1 MEWLSEF
8 HSNLW
13 KRAADEWNRNSFKF
27 PINESEDPRVGSGR
41 DGADGGTVSHSLGGN
56 DEDPASLSALGSTFV
71 PVLIYAAICLL
82 IFFTCRRKC
91 TRTYAPR
98 SIKQLREPEHPAP
111 HLPNGWFDWI
121 KPFWKIDDDYI
132 LNNCSLD
139 GYLFLRFL
147 RILSVICFAGLAI
160 SWPILLPV
168 NATGGNLQKQLDKLT
183 MGNIKLP
190 SKYYAHVVVAWL
202 FFGFVLFMVCRE
214 CIYYINLRQAYLLSP
229 NMSKRLS
236 ARTVLF
242 TCIPKPYLDEAKLK
256 KLFGDS
262 VKNIWIPKNTNYLR
276 GLVEDRDDVAE
287 RLEKAEIE
295 LIKKANAVRMKN
307 IREGKGAPLFTDEMK
322 TDDPES
328 SKTSS
333 FSLPRSN
340 DSTQDGDLEKGK
352 ADPIRVRMS
361 ERRTEAPP
369 PIPVDETEPA
379 VLPGEDPS
387 APKKPEDDLGP
398 EYQHP
403 YGYPANL
410 PDVRGSVAAIYLRA
424 NDRPHHRP
432 LHNFGRRVDTIRW
445 TRARL
450 KVLNKDIWKLRRKF
464 RSGDGQPLSSAFIE
478 FDSQASAEAAYQI
491 LAHHQPMHMSPR
503 YIGVR
508 PEQVIWSALRI
519 RWWERIMRQFLM
531 LGLVVV
537 AIIFWSIPSA
547 AVGIVSNIEFLSKN
561 IPFLFWIPLLPKVIL
576 GVIKGLLPAIALSML
591 MAIVP
596 AGLRVCARIA
606 GCPSHALVELYC
618 QSAYFAFQVIQVF
631 LVTTITSAASAAIMD
646 VIKEP
651 LKAPDLLAQNL
662 PKASNFYLSYILVQC
677 LGAGAA
683 RLANVGDLFRH
694 DVMNNFAVDPRKTY
708 YRWRKLTPI
717 HWGAVYPRFTNMGVI
732 ALAYSC
738 ISPLILVFAAFGML
752 FVSVVYRYSLI
763 YIYDDSQLD
772 TKGLLYPRA
781 LLHLMVGLY
790 IAEIC
795 LIGLF
800 ALKKAFGPMLL
811 MILFFGFCAITHYS
825 LSSAL
830 SPLLASLPQTL
841 AKEKQHGQIAED
853 GDGDDHIL
861 PSAPQPTPLGP
872 APLDPTPGLSGSA
885 ADYYNTTTT
894 PSSNIPTEVLGGSAA
909 DYYTSTSFD
918 YTDPS
923 SDPSD
928 PEPPGL
934 YDSDTFDPDTTGL
947 RGLEGSSSL
956 RYSLTQFAKTTLQ
969 SHLSTLKASANGT
982 GPPGRLSPFTRLLFQ
997 IHRFLTPDP
1006 TITNPN
1012 LIQRWLH
1019 PSVYADF
1026 RTLAKKLGN
1035 GPGPGPDE
1043 WELPRG
1049 YEIKRG
1055 YYPPE
1060 MWKAAPRL
1068 WIPRDRARV
1077 SRQEVR
1083 HNVVAGVWCS
1093 DGGCWL
1099 DDGSWTGE
1107 EAEWERPRETRLN
1120 VNGAGEGGE
1129 DCGRRDDTRDDTTR
1143 ERDESRDGSREASG
1157 ETETT
1162 LGRGALDETSN
1173 PNGMKDAPGENEEPN
1188 KPNEPKQPKQP
1199 APEPGEKGIIDL
1211 PIESAAVVGKKVK
1224 GIWKGAAKEA
1234 AKVGQEAKKAT
1245 GRVKP
1250 GRVRVRFRVEEGPMG
1265 EERWLF

>member
-8 HSNLW
+8 HSHLW
-13 KRAADEWNRNSFKF
+13 KRAAEELLNRREFKL
-27 PINESEDPRVGSGR
+27 PINESDDGRVGSAR
-41 DGADGGTVSHSLGGN
+41 DGAEGGTLSQSVGDHSK
-56 DEDPASLSALGSTFV
+56 DPASLSALGSTFV

-82 IFFTCRRKC
+82 IFFACRRTS

-98 SIKQLREPEHPAP
+98 TIKQLREPEHAAP
-111 HLPNGWFDWI
+111 KLPNGWIDWI

-147 RILSVICFAGLAI
+147 KILSVTCFVGLAI
-160 SWPILLPV
+160 SWPILLPI
-168 NATGGNLQKQLDKLT
+168 NATGGNLQRQLDKLT

-214 CIYYINLRQAYLLSP
+214 CIYYVNLRQAYLLSP

-242 TCIPKPYLDEAKLK
+242 TCIPKPYLDEAKLR

-262 VKNIWIPKNTNYLR
+262 VKNIWIPKNTNYLG

-295 LIKKANAVRMKN
+295 LIKKANMVRMKN
-307 IREGKGAPLFTDEMK
+307 IREGKGAPPF
-322 TDDPES
+322 TDDPQS
-328 SKTSS
+328 WKTSS
-333 FSLPRSN
+333 SSLH
-340 DSTQDGDLEKGK
+340 DSTQDGGDLEKGDK
-352 ADPIRVRMS
+352 TDPIRIRMS

-369 PIPVDETEPA
+369 IPVDETETPA
-379 VLPGEDPS
+379 LPGGDPG
-387 APKKPEDDLGP
+387 APKKPEEGDDLGP

-403 YGYPANL
+403 YGYPASL
-410 PDVRGSVAAIYLRA
+410 PDVRGSVAAIYVRA

-450 KVLNKDIWKLRRKF
+450 KVLNRDIWKLRRKF

-508 PEQVIWSALRI
+508 PEQVIWSSLRI

-531 LGLVVV
+531 LALVVV

-547 AVGIVSNIEFLSKN
+547 LVGIISNIDFLAEK
-561 IPFLFWIPLLPKVIL
+561 IPILFWIPLLPKVIL
-576 GVIKGLLPAIALSML
+576 GVIKGLLPALALSML

-596 AGLRVCARIA
+596 AGLRVCARVA

-631 LVTTITSAASAAIMD
+631 LITTLTSAASAAIID
-646 VIKEP
+646 VIKKP
-651 LKAPDLLAQNL
+651 MSAPDLLAQNL

-677 LGAGAA
+677 LGAGAGK
-683 RLANVGDLFRH
+683 LANVGDLFRH
-694 DVMNNFAVDPRKTY
+694 DIAAKFAVDPRKSY
-708 YRWRKLTPI
+708 QRWKKLTPI

-738 ISPLILVFAAFGML
+738 ISPLILVFAGLGML
-752 FVSVVYRYSLI
+752 FVSYVYRYSLI
-763 YIYDDSQLD
+763 YVHDDSQLD

-811 MILFFGFCAITHYS
+811 MILFFGFCAITHWS

-830 SPLLASLPQTL
+830 GPLLASLPQTL
-841 AKEKQHGQIAED
+841 ALEKEHGQIAQD
-853 GDGDDHIL
+853 GDGDGDGDGNYHIDPL
-861 PSAPQPTPLGP
+861 SQPTPS
-872 APLDPTPGLSGSA
+872 AGLA
-885 ADYYNTTTT
+885 ADYYNDPT
-894 PSSNIPTEVLGGSAA
+894 PGIPAEVIGGSAA
-909 DYYTSTSFD
+909 DYYTSSTSFD
-918 YTDPS
+918 Y
-923 SDPSD
+923 SDPNASTD
-928 PEPPGL
+928 DPEPEPPGL
-934 YDSDTFDPDTTGL
+934 YDDDFSPGPNDTRRM
-947 RGLEGSSSL
+947 RGLEGSSSI
-956 RYSLTQFAKTTLQ
+956 RHSLTQLAKTTLKTQ
-969 SHLSTLKASANGT
+969 LSNLKASANGT
-982 GPPGRLSPFTRLLFQ
+982 GPPGRLSPFTRFLYK
-997 IHRFLTPDP
+997 IHGFLTPDP
-1006 TITNPN
+1006 AIQNPN
-1012 LIQRWLH
+1012 MIQRWLH

-1026 RTLAKKLGN
+1026 RSLARKIGK
-1035 GPGPGPDE
+1035 GPGPDD

-1049 YEIKRG
+1049 YENKRG

-1060 MWKAAPRL
+1060 MWKPAPKL
-1068 WIPRDRARV
+1068 WIPRDDGARV

-1083 HNVVAGVWCS
+1083 HNREAGVWCTDS
-1093 DGGCWL
+1093 GCWL
-1099 DDGSWTGE
+1099 DDGCGGDAPWEKHKQKRKEEDDDEGHGE
-1107 EAEWERPRETRLN
+1107 
-1120 VNGAGEGGE
+1120 
-1129 DCGRRDDTRDDTTR
+1129 
-1143 ERDESRDGSREASG
+1143 
-1157 ETETT
+1157 
-1162 LGRGALDETSN
+1162 RGIHMGKSEEVEEQ
-1173 PNGMKDAPGENEEPN
+1173 KDA
-1188 KPNEPKQPKQP
+1188 
-1199 APEPGEKGIIDL
+1199 GEKGIPIPIIDT
-1211 PIESAAVVGKKVK
+1211 EHEAVAQVQIGNMKKVK
-1224 GIWKGAAKEA
+1224 GIWKGVG
-1234 AKVGQEAKKAT
+1234 KVGKEAKKAT
-1245 GRVKP
+1245 STGRVRP
-1250 GRVRVRFRVEEGPMG
+1250 GRVRVRFNVEDGPMG

>member
-1 MEWLSEF
+1 MEWLSEL
-8 HSNLW
+8 HTHLW
-13 KRAADEWNRNSFKF
+13 KSEELLIRRGFKL
-27 PINESEDPRVGSGR
+27 PINESDDGRVGSAR
-41 DGADGGTVSHSLGGN
+41 DGSEGGTLSQSVGDHN
-56 DEDPASLSALGSTFV
+56 KDPASLSALGSTFV

-82 IFFTCRRKC
+82 IFFACRRTS

-98 SIKQLREPEHPAP
+98 TIKQLREPEHAAP
-111 HLPNGWFDWI
+111 KLPNGWIDWI

-147 RILSVICFAGLAI
+147 TILSVICFAGLAI
-160 SWPILLPV
+160 SWPILLPI
-168 NATGGNLQKQLDKLT
+168 NATGGNVQRQLDKLT

-242 TCIPKPYLDEAKLK
+242 TCIPKPYLDEAKLR

-295 LIKKANAVRMKN
+295 LIKKANMVRMKN
-307 IREGKGAPLFTDEMK
+307 IREGKGAPPF
-322 TDDPES
+322 TDDPQSWKAS
-328 SKTSS
+328 SSS
-333 FSLPRSN
+333 LH
-340 DSTQDGDLEKGK
+340 DSTQDGGDLEKGNK
-352 ADPIRVRMS
+352 TDAIRIRMS

-369 PIPVDETEPA
+369 IPVDETETPA
-379 VLPGEDPS
+379 LPGQKPG
-387 APKKPEDDLGP
+387 APKKPEEGDLGP

-403 YGYPANL
+403 YGYPASL
-410 PDVRGSVAAIYLRA
+410 PDVRGSVAAIYVRA

-432 LHNFGRRVDTIRW
+432 LHNLGRRVDTIRW

-450 KVLNKDIWKLRRKF
+450 KVLNRDIWKLRRKF

-508 PEQVIWSALRI
+508 PEQVIWSSLRI

-531 LGLVVV
+531 LALVVV
-537 AIIFWSIPSA
+537 AIVFWSIPSA
-547 AVGIVSNIEFLSKN
+547 LVGIISNIEFLAEKVP
-561 IPFLFWIPLLPKVIL
+561 ILFWVPLLPKVIL
-576 GVIKGLLPAIALSML
+576 GVIKGLLPALALSML
-591 MAIVP
+591 MAVVP
-596 AGLRVCARIA
+596 AGLRVCARVA

-631 LVTTITSAASAAIMD
+631 LITTLTSAASAAIID
-646 VIKEP
+646 VIKKP
-651 LKAPDLLAQNL
+651 MSAPDLLAQNL

-677 LGAGAA
+677 LGAGAGK
-683 RLANVGDLFRH
+683 LANVGDLFRH
-694 DVMNNFAVDPRKTY
+694 GVAAKFAVDPRKSY
-708 YRWRKLTPI
+708 QRWSKLTPI

-738 ISPLILVFAAFGML
+738 ISPLILVFAGLGML
-752 FVSVVYRYSLI
+752 FVSFVYRYSLI
-763 YIYDDSQLD
+763 YVHDDSQLD

-811 MILFFGFCAITHYS
+811 MILFFGFCAITHWS

-841 AKEKQHGQIAED
+841 ALEKEHGQIAQD
-853 GDGDDHIL
+853 GDGDDHID
-861 PSAPQPTPLGP
+861 PLSS
-872 APLDPTPGLSGSA
+872 DPTTTTSAGLA
-885 ADYYNTTTT
+885 ADYYNDQSM
-894 PSSNIPTEVLGGSAA
+894 PGIIPAEAMGGSAA
-909 DYYTSTSFD
+909 DYYTSSTSFD
-918 YTDPS
+918 Y
-923 SDPSD
+923 SDPNASSTDD

-934 YDSDTFDPDTTGL
+934 YDDDDDEFSSPGPNGTRRRM
-947 RGLEGSSSL
+947 RGLEGSSSI
-956 RYSLTQFAKTTLQ
+956 RHSLTQLAKTTLKT
-969 SHLSTLKASANGT
+969 HLSNLKASANGT
-982 GPPGRLSPFTRLLFQ
+982 GPPGRLSPLTRFLYK
-997 IHRFLTPDP
+997 IHCFLTPDP
-1006 TITNPN
+1006 AIQNPN
-1012 LIQRWLH
+1012 WIQKWLH

-1026 RTLAKKLGN
+1026 RRLAKKMGK
-1035 GPGPGPDE
+1035 GPGPDD
-1043 WELPRG
+1043 WELPSG
-1049 YEIKRG
+1049 YENKRG

-1060 MWKAAPRL
+1060 MWKPAPKL
-1068 WIPRDRARV
+1068 WIPRDDGARV

-1083 HNVVAGVWCS
+1083 HNREAGVWCT
-1093 DGGCWL
+1093 DMGCWL
-1099 DDGSWTGE
+1099 DDGCGE
-1107 EAEWERPRETRLN
+1107 APWENMKHKRKEEEMGN
-1120 VNGAGEGGE
+1120 IKGE
-1129 DCGRRDDTRDDTTR
+1129 DDDEGEKGGMGKSEEVEEQKGDDM
-1143 ERDESRDGSREASG
+1143 D
-1157 ETETT
+1157 
-1162 LGRGALDETSN
+1162 N
-1173 PNGMKDAPGENEEPN
+1173 MKDA
-1188 KPNEPKQPKQP
+1188 
-1199 APEPGEKGIIDL
+1199 GEKGIPVIDT
-1211 PIESAAVVGKKVK
+1211 EAVHVAQVGNMKKVK
-1224 GIWKGAAKEA
+1224 GIWKGVGKEA
-1234 AKVGQEAKKAT
+1234 AKVGKEAKKAT
-1245 GRVKP
+1245 GTRRMRP
-1250 GRVRVRFRVEEGPMG
+1250 GRVRVRFNVEDGPMG

>member
-8 HSNLW
+8 HTHLW
-13 KRAADEWNRNSFKF
+13 KRAAEELNKNIKF
-27 PINESEDPRVGSGR
+27 INESDDPRIGSGR
-41 DGADGGTVSHSLGGN
+41 DGASGGTLSHSSGDN
-56 DEDPASLSALGSTFV
+56 KDSASLSALGSTFV
-71 PVLIYAAICLL
+71 PVLVYAAICLL
-82 IFFTCRRKC
+82 IFFTFRRIS

-98 SIKQLREPEHPAP
+98 TIAQLREPEHPAQT
-111 HLPNGWFDWI
+111 LPNGWIDWV

-147 RILSVICFAGLAI
+147 KILSVICFAGLAI
-160 SWPILLPV
+160 SWPILLPI
-168 NATGGNLQKQLDKLT
+168 NATGGNLQRQLDKLT

-229 NMSKRLS
+229 NMSNRLS

-242 TCIPKPYLDEAKLK
+242 TCIPKPYLDEAKLR

-295 LIKKANAVRMKN
+295 LIKKANTVRMKN
-307 IREGKGAPLFTDEMK
+307 IREGKGAPPFAGEPA
-322 TDDPES
+322 TDDPQS

-333 FSLPRSN
+333 FSLHQSN
-340 DSTQDGDLEKGK
+340 ESAQDGDLEKGTK
-352 ADPIRVRMS
+352 PNPVRIR
-361 ERRTEAPP
+361 ERRTEAP
-369 PIPVDETEPA
+369 PIPVDETETPG
-379 VLPGEDPS
+379 LPGEDPG
-387 APKKPEDDLGP
+387 APKKSQADDLGP

-403 YGYPANL
+403 YGYPASL
-410 PDVRGSVAAIYLRA
+410 PDVRGSVAALFVRA

-450 KVLNKDIWKLRRKF
+450 KVLNRDIWKLRRKF
-464 RSGDGQPLSSAFIE
+464 RAGDGHPLSSAFVE

-491 LAHHQPMHMSPR
+491 LSHHQPMHMSPR

-508 PEQVIWSALRI
+508 PEQVIWSSLRI
-519 RWWERIMRQFLM
+519 RWWEQIMRQFLM
-531 LGLVVV
+531 LALVVV

-547 AVGIVSNIEFLSKN
+547 AVGIISNIDFLSEKV
-561 IPFLFWIPLLPKVIL
+561 PFLFWIPLLPKVIL
-576 GVIKGLLPAIALSML
+576 GVIKGLLPAVALSML

-596 AGLRVCARIA
+596 AGLRVCARVA

-631 LVTTITSAASAAIMD
+631 LVTTITSAASAAIID
-646 VIKEP
+646 VIKQP
-651 LKAPDLLAQNL
+651 MSAPNLLAQNL

-677 LGAGAA
+677 LGAGAGK
-683 RLANVGDLFRH
+683 LANMSDLLRH
-694 DVMNNFAVDPRKTY
+694 YVATSFMVDPRKAY
-708 YRWRKLTPI
+708 HRWRKLTPI

-738 ISPLILVFAAFGML
+738 ISPLILVFAGFGML
-752 FVSVVYRYSLI
+752 FVSLVYRYNLI
-763 YIYDDSQLD
+763 YIHDDSELD

-841 AKEKQHGQIAED
+841 ALEKQHGQIAED
-853 GDGDDHIL
+853 GDGDDHDIN
-861 PSAPQPTPLGP
+861 PVSQPTPS
-872 APLDPTPGLSGSA
+872 DPTSAQGGGGLA
-885 ADYYNTTTT
+885 ADYYNDTSMST
-894 PSSNIPTEVLGGSAA
+894 PGADIPAEVIGGSAA
-909 DYYTSTSFD
+909 DYYASNSFD
-918 YTDPS
+918 Y
-923 SDPSD
+923 SDPSTDD

-934 YDSDTFDPDTTGL
+934 YDDDFDSDGPQSQRM
-947 RGLEGSSSL
+947 RGLEGSSSI
-956 RYSLTQFAKTTLQ
+956 RHSITEFAKTTLKSQ
-969 SHLSTLKASANGT
+969 LTNLKASANGT
-982 GPPGRLSPFTRLLFQ
+982 GPPGRLSPFTRFLYR

-1006 TITNPN
+1006 TIRNPN

-1026 RTLAKKLGN
+1026 RTLAKKVGN
-1035 GPGPGPDE
+1035 GPGPDG
-1043 WELPRG
+1043 WELPKG
-1049 YEIKRG
+1049 YENKRG

-1060 MWKAAPRL
+1060 MWKPAPRL
-1068 WIPRDRARV
+1068 WIPRDNGRV

-1083 HNVVAGVWCS
+1083 HNRDAGVWCT
-1093 DGGCWL
+1093 DVGCWL
-1099 DDGSWTGE
+1099 DDGVGE
-1107 EAEWERPRETRLN
+1107 APWEDGKDKRESTSSEDSEKGVEGESVKGAEAEPESK
-1120 VNGAGEGGE
+1120 EGKAMDLE
-1129 DCGRRDDTRDDTTR
+1129 DR
-1143 ERDESRDGSREASG
+1143 
-1157 ETETT
+1157 
-1162 LGRGALDETSN
+1162 
-1173 PNGMKDAPGENEEPN
+1173 
-1188 KPNEPKQPKQP
+1188 
-1199 APEPGEKGIIDL
+1199 
-1211 PIESAAVVGKKVK
+1211 KKVNKK
-1224 GIWKGAAKEA
+1224 GIWKG
-1234 AKVGQEAKKAT
+1234 VGKEAKKAT

-1250 GRVRVRFRVEEGPMG
+1250 GRVRVRFNVEEGPMG

>member
-1 MEWLSEF
+1 
-8 HSNLW
+8 
-13 KRAADEWNRNSFKF
+13 
-27 PINESEDPRVGSGR
+27 
-41 DGADGGTVSHSLGGN
+41 
-56 DEDPASLSALGSTFV
+56 
-71 PVLIYAAICLL
+71 
-82 IFFTCRRKC
+82 
-91 TRTYAPR
+91 
-98 SIKQLREPEHPAP
+98 
-111 HLPNGWFDWI
+111 
-121 KPFWKIDDDYI
+121 
-132 LNNCSLD
+132 
-139 GYLFLRFL
+139 
-147 RILSVICFAGLAI
+147 
-160 SWPILLPV
+160 
-168 NATGGNLQKQLDKLT
+168 
-183 MGNIKLP
+183 
-190 SKYYAHVVVAWL
+190 
-202 FFGFVLFMVCRE
+202 MVCRE

-242 TCIPKPYLDEAKLK
+242 TSIPKPYLDEAKLR

-295 LIKKANAVRMKN
+295 LIKKANTVRMKN
-307 IREGKGAPLFTDEMK
+307 IKEEKGAPPFADELRTDN
-322 TDDPES
+322 PQS

-333 FSLPRSN
+333 FSLPDSN
-340 DSTQDGDLEKGK
+340 ESTQDGNLEKGIK
-352 ADPIRVRMS
+352 TDPVRIRMS

-369 PIPVDETEPA
+369 IPVDETETPA
-379 VLPGEDPS
+379 LPGEDPG
-387 APKKPEDDLGP
+387 APKKSEDDDLGP

-403 YGYPANL
+403 YGYPASL
-410 PDVRGSVAAIYLRA
+410 PDVRGSVAAIFLRA
-424 NDRPHHRP
+424 DDRPHHRP

-450 KVLNKDIWKLRRKF
+450 KVLNRDIWKLRRKF

-508 PEQVIWSALRI
+508 PEQVIWSSLRI

-531 LGLVVV
+531 LALVVV
-537 AIIFWSIPSA
+537 AIIFWSIPAA
-547 AVGIVSNIEFLSKN
+547 AVGIVSNIDFLSEKV
-561 IPFLFWIPLLPKVIL
+561 PFLFWIPLLPKVIL
-576 GVIKGLLPAIALSML
+576 GVIKGLLPALALSML

-631 LVTTITSAASAAIMD
+631 LITTITSAASAAIID
-646 VIKEP
+646 VIKKP
-651 LKAPDLLAQNL
+651 LSAPDLLAQNL

-677 LGAGAA
+677 LGAGAGK
-683 RLANVGDLFRH
+683 LANVGDLFRH
-694 DVMNNFAVDPRKTY
+694 DVASKFAVDPRKAY
-708 YRWRKLTPI
+708 HRWRKLTPI

-738 ISPLILVFAAFGML
+738 ISPLILVFAGFGML
-752 FVSVVYRYSLI
+752 FVGVVYRYSLI
-763 YIYDDSQLD
+763 YIHDDSQLD

-841 AKEKQHGQIAED
+841 ALEKQHGQIAED
-853 GDGDDHIL
+853 GDGDDHII
-861 PSAPQPTPLGP
+861 PSQPTPGP
-872 APLDPTPGLSGSA
+872 GGLA
-885 ADYYNTTTT
+885 ADYYNDTSMST
-894 PSSNIPTEVLGGSAA
+894 PGIPAEVIGGSAA
-909 DYYTSTSFD
+909 DYYASTSFD
-918 YTDPS
+918 Y
-923 SDPSD
+923 SDPSTDD

-934 YDSDTFDPDTTGL
+934 YDDDLDGPDSRM
-947 RGLEGSSSL
+947 RGLEGSSSI
-956 RYSLTQFAKTTLQ
+956 RHSLTQLAKTTLKSQ
-969 SHLSTLKASANGT
+969 LSTLKASANGT
-982 GPPGRLSPFTRLLFQ
+982 GPPGRLSPLTRFLYQ

-1006 TITNPN
+1006 SIQNPN

-1026 RTLAKKLGN
+1026 RTLAKKVGN
-1035 GPGPGPDE
+1035 GPGPDD
-1043 WELPRG
+1043 WNLPRG
-1049 YEIKRG
+1049 YENKRG

-1060 MWKAAPRL
+1060 MWKPAPRL
-1068 WIPRDRARV
+1068 WIPKDGGRV

-1083 HNVVAGVWCS
+1083 HNREAGVWCV
-1093 DGGCWL
+1093 DLGCWL
-1099 DDGSWTGE
+1099 DDGVGE
-1107 EAEWERPRETRLN
+1107 APWENRAKGDKEGKDRE
-1120 VNGAGEGGE
+1120 GSKDGEKE
-1129 DCGRRDDTRDDTTR
+1129 DG
-1143 ERDESRDGSREASG
+1143 
-1157 ETETT
+1157 
-1162 LGRGALDETSN
+1162 
-1173 PNGMKDAPGENEEPN
+1173 
-1188 KPNEPKQPKQP
+1188 
-1199 APEPGEKGIIDL
+1199 GEKGIIDGDKVAQ
-1211 PIESAAVVGKKVK
+1211 EGKKVK
-1224 GIWKGAAKEA
+1224 GIWKGVLGK
-1234 AKVGQEAKKAT
+1234 EAKKAT
-1245 GRVKP
+1245 GRVRP
-1250 GRVRVRFRVEEGPMG
+1250 GRVRVRFNVEYGPMG